1 MSTTDDDPE
10 VTPGAV
16 AAIAMALLVLVG
28 VVVLFLLLKF
38 NLFQGGSSNDV
49 RTSSLLRTCST
60 ARVASAPNTDT
71 RYQAVWPSAHSP
83 CSSRVRSV

>member
-1 MSTTDDDPE
+1 MLLPRGGIGMSTTDNDPE

-49 RTSSLLRTCST
+49 RTSSPVQAPAGQLH
-60 ARVASAPNTDT
+60 ASHHRLADG
-71 RYQAVWPSAHSP
+71 HG
-83 CSSRVRSV
+83 